1 MRASMESERQRA
13 IAETI
18 RQCELEKQRA
28 VEETKKKQWC
38 TNCGKE
44 ALFYCCWN
52 TSYCDYPCQV
62 MWDSVCQCYC
72 TSEMQWSKVK
82 NKYLVQCSTYF
93 ADTCAVICVAHP
105 PWCLLQIW
113 NCCYKINIVW
123 QMSRCAGSDNFSF
136 CLM

>member
-1 MRASMESERQRA
+1 MACSVKCPLHFADLIVMEMRASMESERQRA

-62 MWDSVCQCYC
+62 M
-72 TSEMQWSKVK
+72 
-82 NKYLVQCSTYF
+82 
-93 ADTCAVICVAHP
+93 
-105 PWCLLQIW
+105 
-113 NCCYKINIVW
+113 
-123 QMSRCAGSDNFSF
+123 
-136 CLM
+136 